1 MILFFMSLHNLKE
14 HPYLVL
20 SPLINDHDDVFYPTS
35 WMKKLW
41 RYKDPDSTREE
52 EEASLN
58 ADPIS
63 NFLRNFE
70 HEISGSS
77 ADTNN
82 LRIHRSNYDSSE
94 EDNWPPNKRIRT
106 EPSSDEEQE

>member
-1 MILFFMSLHNLKE
+1 MTMKKRRLLLQITS
-14 HPYLVL
+14 
-20 SPLINDHDDVFYPTS
+20 TS
-35 WMKKLW
+35 WMTKLW
-41 RYKDPDSTREE
+41 RYKDPDSNNEQGKKKK
-52 EEASLN
+52 LIN
-58 ADPIS
+58 IS

-70 HEISGSS
+70 REISGSS

-94 EDNWPPNKRIRT
+94 EDNDYWPPNKRIRT